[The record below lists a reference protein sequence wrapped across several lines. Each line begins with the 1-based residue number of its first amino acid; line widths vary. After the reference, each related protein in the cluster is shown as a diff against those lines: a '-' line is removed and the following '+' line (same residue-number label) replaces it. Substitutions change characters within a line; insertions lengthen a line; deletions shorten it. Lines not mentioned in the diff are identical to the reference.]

1 LPIPYRV
8 DDLEKVPE
16 AFRGLYTEKNE
27 GGKISFIAQVEGVS
41 PKDVVDDFRTNNIA
55 LREQNEALLAES
67 RKWQEIGAEPDV
79 VKASMLQFQ
88 ELKQKIEGKELIAAE
103 GFQKAVE
110 TKVGTIKDAL
120 GGRVSAME
128 KRALEAE
135 AKAHQAQEELRNFR
149 LDTEIQASAIDVGV
163 RAKAMLDVRGRARL
177 AGWTLDEK
185 GTPILKDGNGIVVLG
200 TDGYPL
206 SLREWMS
213 GPLYEEA
220 EHVFDT
226 SKGGGAP
233 GSNGGSL
240 NGSSKYPYNP
250 WEQGRKPN
258 LTLRSQILSENP
270 ALADQMK
277 RQAGYTKAI

>member
-55 LREQNEALLAES
+55 LREQNEALLAEQ

-79 VKASMLQFQ
+79 VKASLLQFN
-88 ELKQKIEGKELIAAE
+88 ELKGKVEGKELIAAE
-103 GFQKAVE
+103 GFQRAVE
-110 TKVGTIKDAL
+110 SKVGTIKEEL

-135 AKAHQAQEELRNFR
+135 SKAHLAQEELRNFK
-149 LDTEIQASAIDVGV
+149 LNTEIQASAIDVGV
-163 RAKAMLDVRGRARL
+163 RAKAMIDVLGRARN

-185 GTPILKDGNGIVVLG
+185 GTPVLKDSNGIVSLG
-200 TDGYPL
+200 ADGYPL
-206 SLREWMS
+206 ALREWMS

-220 EHVFDT
+220 EHVFDK

-233 GSNGGSL
+233 GNSNGSI
-240 NGSSKYPYNP
+240 NGASKYPYNP
-250 WEQGRKPN
+250 WESGRKPN

-270 ALADQMK
+270 ALADQLK